1 MTDIDDRQDLA
12 GAESQAAP
20 EPTAEAGREAAGP
33 AEAQPDLERE
43 GDYGPVA
50 GAAEGGEPEADYD
63 PEADL
68 YNQIELPEAE
78 QYEAPFMQA
87 GPDFSAGHGGAGYE
101 PGPAYAGAAA
111 QGDNRRGPLDEY
123 LDMHFPVE
131 GYRGAER
138 AAAMQQ
144 REQAAAAL
152 KGGVRSLFQQM
163 AGEARAAL
171 GARAQAMQQQQQWQ
185 AAVAGRAYSVG
196 AKLRENV
203 FRLVPEL
210 EVYQDTQEEVELLM
224 PLARSVMFEHGIAHD
239 GMLGELARHP
249 DAFRTLTVTIA
260 DRLRRHLGEAAKAM
274 TAEGKRG
281 TPLGAPL
288 GAPPGAEPGRVERRP
303 AGRPAPAGVGF
314 KEAPTQIASP
324 TWTPRRRRD
333 PALAEYDQA
342 AAIHRERWG
351 G

>member
-1 MTDIDDRQDLA
+1 MTEIDDRQDLA
-12 GAESQAAP
+12 GAEPEAAP

-33 AEAQPDLERE
+33 PEAQPDLERE

-50 GAAEGGEPEADYD
+50 GTAGRGEPEADYD

-68 YNQIELPEAE
+68 YHQIELPEVSD
-78 QYEAPFMQA
+78 YDVPFMQA
-87 GPDFSAGHGGAGYE
+87 GPDFSAGYE
-101 PGPAYAGAAA
+101 PGPAYGGEAAYR
-111 QGDNRRGPLDEY
+111 DNGRGPLDDY
-123 LDMHFPVE
+123 LDLHFPVE

-138 AAAMQQ
+138 AAAVRQ

-163 AGEARAAL
+163 AEQARAGLA
-171 GARAQAMQQQQQWQ
+171 ARAQAMQQQQQWQ

-210 EVYQDTQEEVELLM
+210 EVYQDTHEELELLM
-224 PLARSVMFEHGIAHD
+224 PLARSVMFEHGITDD

-249 DAFRTLTVTIA
+249 DVFRTLTVRVA
-260 DRLRRHLGEAAKAM
+260 DRLRRHLGGAAKAM
-274 TAEGKRG
+274 AAEGRRG
-281 TPLGAPL
+281 TPLE
-288 GAPPGAEPGRVERRP
+288 APPGAEPGRVERRP
-303 AGRPAPAGVGF
+303 TGRPAPADVGF

-324 TWTPRRRRD
+324 TWTPRRQRD
-333 PALAEYDQA
+333 PALAEYDRA